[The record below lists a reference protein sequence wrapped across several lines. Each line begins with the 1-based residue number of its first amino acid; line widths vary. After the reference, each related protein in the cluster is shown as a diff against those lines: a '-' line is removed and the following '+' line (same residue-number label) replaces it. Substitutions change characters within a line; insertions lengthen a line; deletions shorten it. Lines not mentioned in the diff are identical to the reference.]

1 MAISDGQQALSLN
14 QVRLEARCVTASGFF
29 LIGARSNDLPLRA
42 VPQG

>member
-29 LIGARSNDLPLRA
+29 YSPSNFKST
-42 VPQG
+42 V